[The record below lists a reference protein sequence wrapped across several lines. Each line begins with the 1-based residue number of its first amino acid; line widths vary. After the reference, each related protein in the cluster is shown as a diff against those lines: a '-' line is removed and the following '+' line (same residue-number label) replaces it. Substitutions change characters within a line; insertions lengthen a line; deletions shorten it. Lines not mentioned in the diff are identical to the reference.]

1 MPLHPAGS
9 GTRLL
14 FLNFSHYSLS
24 RCALYS
30 SAKGPSL
37 FMFFIACRENHSA
50 QAHTVPVERN
60 ASVTDIGICS
70 AQSIITSSWG
80 LFVYT
85 IHLIFSSISWE
96 LCSILN
102 NMLKKIA
109 LQTASLT
116 VCGTEHGLFD
126 AVYVSEVW
134 LC

>member
-1 MPLHPAGS
+1 MRMPLHPAGS

-14 FLNFSHYSLS
+14 VLNFSHYSLS

-30 SAKGPSL
+30 SVKGPSL

-60 ASVTDIGICS
+60 ACVTDIGICS

-102 NMLKKIA
+102 NMLKK
-109 LQTASLT
+109 LHCRGP
-116 VCGTEHGLFD
+116 VWGTEHGLFD
-126 AVYVSEVW
+126 AVYVLEIW
-134 LC
+134 FC